1 MNARETLKAVA
12 SILAPFGYEMRHGR
26 LYLDGVEVA
35 WVNPSAC
42 LVILAVRSA
51 SGEVLV
57 RAENVSPKASPSDV
71 AASIH
76 ARFARK
82 VAA

>member
-1 MNARETLKAVA
+1 MTARETLQAVA
-12 SILAPFGYEMRHGR
+12 EILAPFGYEMRHGR
-26 LYLDGVEVA
+26 IYLDCTEVA

-57 RAENVSPKASPSDV
+57 RAENVSAKASPSDV

-76 ARFARK
+76 SRFAGK